1 MQLRCFWQSSGVEAL
16 GNVWRERLQE
26 SIPGRCT
33 SAIFEVSSQQLN
45 NRSLPLTAQL
55 CRCSE
60 NGTGTVLA
68 FQDVSLVHAT
78 VQGFLPNW
86 IIRTVPRAA
95 GTSNVALRSYAGVT
109 VAYGD
114 AFRESTVWDAGIA
127 PEGPTGSSLGEG
139 EGRALYFQFLCISR
153 GRSRFKKKSRRGLL
167 RGKGLSEK
175 DGFKCKPFSNTD
187 TGPLPCGHPTCRPEL
202 SPIEGHN

>member
-1 MQLRCFWQSSGVEAL
+1 MVAAETKAIRNAMQLCCFWQSSGVEAL

-33 SAIFEVSSQQLN
+33 SAIVEFSSQQLK
-45 NRSLPLTAQL
+45 NRSLLLRARF

-68 FQDVSLVHAT
+68 SRDVSLVHAT

-86 IIRTVPRAA
+86 IIRTVTRAA
-95 GTSNVALRSYAGVT
+95 GTSNVALHSYAGVT

-139 EGRALYFQFLCISR
+139 GAHAFFYYMRVMLFLPR
-153 GRSRFKKKSRRGLL
+153 
-167 RGKGLSEK
+167 
-175 DGFKCKPFSNTD
+175 
-187 TGPLPCGHPTCRPEL
+187 
-202 SPIEGHN
+202 